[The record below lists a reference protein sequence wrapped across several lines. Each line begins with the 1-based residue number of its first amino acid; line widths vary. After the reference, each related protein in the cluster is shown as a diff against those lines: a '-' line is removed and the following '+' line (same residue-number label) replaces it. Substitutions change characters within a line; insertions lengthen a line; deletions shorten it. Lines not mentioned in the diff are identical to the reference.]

1 MSDFSKIAN
10 GTVLYNIY
18 ADLCA
23 NYCYEQT
30 NMYICSAMNTF
41 LLNDIYEKSNNDI
54 VVELGRKF
62 RDYRIALRQTQKDV
76 AEQAG
81 VSVMTIVRFERGEGS
96 AIRMDNFVALM
107 RAIQK
112 LEAISEA
119 IPDVPTSLYDPQ
131 PAEVKRRVKKRR
143 DEK

>member
-1 MSDFSKIAN
+1 
-10 GTVLYNIY
+10 
-18 ADLCA
+18 
-23 NYCYEQT
+23 
-30 NMYICSAMNTF
+30 MNTF
-41 LLNDIYEKSNNDI
+41 LFNDIYEKSNNDI

-119 IPDVPTSLYDPQ
+119 IPDVPASLYDPQ

>member
-1 MSDFSKIAN
+1 
-10 GTVLYNIY
+10 
-18 ADLCA
+18 
-23 NYCYEQT
+23 
-30 NMYICSAMNTF
+30 MNTF

-131 PAEVKRRVKKRR
+131 PAEIKRRVKKRR